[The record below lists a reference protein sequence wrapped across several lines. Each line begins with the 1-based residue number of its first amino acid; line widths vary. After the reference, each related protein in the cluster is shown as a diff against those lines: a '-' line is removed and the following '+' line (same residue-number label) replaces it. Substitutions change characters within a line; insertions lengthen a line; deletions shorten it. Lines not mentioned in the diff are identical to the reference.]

1 MVELPELP
9 PNRVRARPRAS
20 DIIIPMKNQYFLIL
34 VLLAPAAA
42 QSPLPG
48 TQPLTTPMPDRTTI
62 EFFDG
67 PHTIHGEEPSHS

>member
-1 MVELPELP
+1 
-9 PNRVRARPRAS
+9 
-20 DIIIPMKNQYFLIL
+20 MKNQYFLIL